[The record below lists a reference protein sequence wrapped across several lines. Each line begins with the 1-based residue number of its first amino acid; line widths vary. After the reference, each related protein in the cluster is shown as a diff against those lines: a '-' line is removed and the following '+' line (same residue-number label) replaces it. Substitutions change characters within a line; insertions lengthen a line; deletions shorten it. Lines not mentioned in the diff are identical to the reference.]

1 VVPFRKGQH
10 CTVWLPYTMILQ
22 RLQLYTIKR
31 EDKQVLNV
39 VISWYFFDLHIC
51 TRFQDNEMYHDI
63 V

>member
-1 VVPFRKGQH
+1 MV
-10 CTVWLPYTMILQ
+10 LQ

-63 V
+63 VWHHSPLYNFKMF